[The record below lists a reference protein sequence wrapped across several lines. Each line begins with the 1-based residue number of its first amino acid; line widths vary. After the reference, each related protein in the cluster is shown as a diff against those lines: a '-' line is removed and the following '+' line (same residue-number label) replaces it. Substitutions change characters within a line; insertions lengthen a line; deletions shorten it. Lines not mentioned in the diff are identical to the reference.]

1 MTNYEK
7 LISYLPSIYQKTNNL
22 KLMQSIAILFDKFD
36 QDLKSIDKMWI
47 AEKAT
52 GEYLD
57 IIGNNLQVYRELN
70 QTDSV
75 YKTKIKMKL
84 YNTYFVLLLDNLI
97 EFVEEITGYYAENI
111 KEGWLTSPD
120 FESGKMSMDLV
131 VPYDYTKELLFDLES
146 IYSAGVRLDVSTYVE
161 AFTPLE
167 GFGIG
172 LFGLQGLPIK
182 TNRTL
187 FSADEFRFTP
197 LEGFGLALFGLTGL
211 QIK

>member
-22 KLMQSIAILFDKFD
+22 KLMQSISILFDKFD
-36 QDLKSIDKMWI
+36 QDLKSIDKMWVV
-47 AEKAT
+47 EEST
-52 GEYLD
+52 GAYLD

-70 QTDSV
+70 QTDTT

-84 YNTYFVLLLDNLI
+84 HNTYFVPLLDTLI
-97 EFVEEITGYYAENI
+97 NFVENTTGYYAENI

-120 FESGKMSMDLV
+120 YESGKMTMDLV
-131 VPYDYTKELLFDLES
+131 VPYDYTKELLVDLES
-146 IYSAGVRLDVSTYVE
+146 VYSAGVRLDVSTYVE

-172 LFGLQGLPIK
+172 IFGLQGFPIK
-182 TNRTL
+182 INRTL
-187 FSADEFRFTP
+187 FSTDEFRFTP
-197 LEGFGLALFGLTGL
+197 KEGFGLALFGLTCL
-211 QIK
+211 PIE

>member
-1 MTNYEK
+1 
-7 LISYLPSIYQKTNNL
+7 
-22 KLMQSIAILFDKFD
+22 MQSISILFDNFD
-36 QDLKSIDKMWI
+36 KDLKSIDKMWVV
-47 AEKAT
+47 EEAT
-52 GEYLD
+52 GAYLD
-57 IIGNNLQVYRELN
+57 VIGNNLQVYRELN
-70 QTDSV
+70 QTDSI

-84 YNTYFVLLLDNLI
+84 HNTIFVPLLDNLI
-97 EFVEEITGYYAENI
+97 DFVENVTGYYAENI

-120 FESGKMSMDLV
+120 YESGKMSMDLV
-131 VPYDYTKELLFDLES
+131 VPYDYTKELLVDLES
-146 IYSAGVRLDVSTYVE
+146 VYSAGVRVDVSTYVE

-172 LFGLQGLPIK
+172 LFGLQGFPIK

-187 FSADEFRFTP
+187 FPADEFRNTP

>member
-36 QDLKSIDKMWI
+36 KDLASIDKMWVV
-47 AEKAT
+47 EEAT

-70 QTDSV
+70 QKDSV

-84 YNTYFVLLLDNLI
+84 HNTYFVPLLDILI
-97 EFVEEITGYYAENI
+97 DFVENTTGYYAENV

-120 FESGKMSMDLV
+120 FESGKMSMDLI
-131 VPYDYTKELLFDLES
+131 VPYDYTKELLVDLES
-146 IYSAGVRLDVSTYVE
+146 VYSAGVRLEVSTYVE
-161 AFTPLE
+161 TFTPLE

-172 LFGLQGLPIK
+172 IFGLQGLPIQ

-187 FSADEFRFTP
+187 FSTDNFSSTP
-197 LEGFGLALFGLTGL
+197 LEGFGLALLGLTGL
-211 QIK
+211 PIE

>member
-1 MTNYEK
+1 
-7 LISYLPSIYQKTNNL
+7 
-22 KLMQSIAILFDKFD
+22 
-36 QDLKSIDKMWI
+36 MWI
-47 AEKAT
+47 VEKAT

-57 IIGNNLQVYRELN
+57 VIGNNLQVYRELN
-70 QTDSV
+70 QKDAV

-84 YNTYFVLLLDNLI
+84 HNTYFVLLLDNLI
-97 EFVEEITGYYAENI
+97 EFVEEITGYYAENV

-131 VPYDYTKELLFDLES
+131 VPYDYTKELLVDLES
-146 IYSAGVRLDVSTYVE
+146 VYSAGVRLDVSTYVE

-172 LFGLQGLPIK
+172 IFGLQGLPIQ

-187 FSADEFRFTP
+187 FSTDEFRFTP
-197 LEGFGLALFGLTGL
+197 KEGFGLALFGLTGL
-211 QIK
+211 PIE